1 MSRAKKL
8 GQFFTPESVAKTLVR
23 WAVRDSADRILDPS
37 CGDGEFLSAHEHAVG
52 IEFDPVHAEAARL
65 RAPAALVHRS
75 DFFAWA
81 DETHERFEA
90 IVGNPPFIRYQGFSG
105 AMRERALRQAA
116 RFGAVLTELSSSWA
130 PFIAAAC
137 LLLKPGGRIAFVVPA
152 EIGHATYAVPLLEAL
167 CKHFGEV
174 LVVAVRDKLFP
185 ELSED
190 AWLLYASH
198 YGDSTDSVNLSI
210 LDAFTPTEAPPRPDR
225 IVTLTEL
232 RSVRGRLRRWL
243 LPAQVLQTYREFEEM
258 DGVVR
263 LGSVADVGIG
273 YVSGA
278 NDFFHL
284 RPSVARRL
292 GIPNRFLRYA
302 VRRGGSL
309 PSAATLTKTHVARW
323 VAADDAV
330 LLLRIGREQRH
341 LPDSVR
347 AYLDSAAGEQAR
359 EAYKCRV
366 RDPWYSVPD
375 VTVPDGFLTYM
386 SGERVQVV
394 ANGADCVATNSVHV
408 VRMKSRA
415 TFSSIQTAF
424 DSALTRL
431 SCEVEGHPLG
441 GGMLKVEPREA
452 QRLLIPRRSAT
463 TALRGATEAL
473 EQGVNHMRRWR
484 GYA

>member
-1 MSRAKKL
+1 MSRAKQL
-8 GQFFTPESVAKTLVR
+8 GQFFTPEPVAKALVR
-23 WAVRDSADRILDPS
+23 WAVRSAADRILDPS

-52 IEFDPVHAEAARL
+52 IELDPQHAAAARL
-65 RAPAALVHRS
+65 RAPAALVHEA

-105 AMRERALRQAA
+105 HVRARALRQAA
-116 RFGAVLTELSSSWA
+116 RFGATLPELTSSWA
-130 PFIAAAC
+130 PFIAAAS

-152 EIGHATYAVPLLEAL
+152 EIGHASYAVPLLEAL
-167 CKHFGEV
+167 CARFG
-174 LVVAVRDKLFP
+174 VVRITAIREKLFP
-185 ELSED
+185 GLSED
-190 AWLLYASH
+190 AWLLQANE
-198 YGDSTDSVNLSI
+198 YGGATSGIEFAVVETFEPSARPHARLVSLGA
-210 LDAFTPTEAPPRPDR
+210 LREA
-225 IVTLTEL
+225 
-232 RSVRGRLRRWL
+232 RGRLRRWL
-243 LPAQVLQTYREFEEM
+243 LPQGVLETYRELENG

-263 LGSVADVGIG
+263 LGSIADVGIG

-284 RPSVARRL
+284 RPSVAKRL
-292 GIPNRFLRYA
+292 GIPNRFLRPA

-309 PSAATLTKTHVARW
+309 PASPALTKDHVREW
-323 VAADDAV
+323 VANDDAV
-330 LLLRIGREQRH
+330 LLLQIARDHRA
-341 LPDSVR
+341 LPHGVTS
-347 AYLDSAAGEQAR
+347 YLNSTAGDDAR

-394 ANGADCVATNSVHV
+394 ENAARCVATNSVHV
-408 VRMKSRA
+408 VHMKDRSAFRSLRA
-415 TFSSIQTAF
+415 AF
-424 DSALTRL
+424 ESPLTKL

-452 QRLLIPRRSAT
+452 QRVLIARRSSAT
-463 TALRGATEAL
+463 AVRAASDMLQEGIAR
-473 EQGVNHMRRWR
+473 MRRWR